1 MQGLSEEGCST
12 LLYRLPAMVPPVP
25 APQTNAS
32 TLCPLCCH
40 ISSPVFRWA
49 RKLARFSNWLANM
62 LLGVS
67 AALRRATLTKWS
79 GCVMDTGLTF
89 STWAPVVCC
98 LSNADHQAHSRSFRQ
113 LDCLTTDHHVYI
125 IMPLHK
131 MMVFIEPTLCMA
143 ELEYRRSSCKSDN
156 SRCCALL
163 QAQIC

>member
-62 LLGVS
+62 LLGVA
-67 AALRRATLTKWS
+67 AALRLATLTKWS

-89 STWAPVVCC
+89 STWAPVLCC
-98 LSNADHQAHSRSFRQ
+98 LSGADQQARSKLKIAPTLDYPFSTAGLPSFDSWTTQFRQ
-113 LDCLTTDHHVYI
+113 LDY
-125 IMPLHK
+125 P
-131 MMVFIEPTLCMA
+131 FEA
-143 ELEYRRSSCKSDN
+143 
-156 SRCCALL
+156 
-163 QAQIC
+163 